1 MELTVRKDDLAK
13 ALNNV
18 VSIAS
23 DKTSMPILKNILLQT
38 DGSRLLLA
46 ATNLEIAITQ
56 KISAKISKVGSI
68 TVPANLTK
76 SFIDSLPSNS
86 EVSFKVS
93 GENISI
99 ESGNFKSKINGVSPE
114 DFPEIPTIDEPTA
127 RFFIGSD
134 IFKEAVS
141 QVDTVSN
148 DSSRPILT
156 GVFLHTFE
164 NHIYMAATDG
174 YRLSERKLF
183 ETDQEF
189 ESIVP
194 SNVLKKV
201 SGVISEKLDEI
212 EVLINDNQI
221 QFMVG
226 DILVVSNLIDGKYV
240 EYRRLIPDSTET
252 ILKMK
257 RADFLQ
263 TIKVAEVFTKDSG
276 GSVTLRAD
284 EEASKLSIHTIA
296 SEIGESTS
304 ETEAEISG
312 GGEVT
317 LNVNYIKQ
325 ALASI
330 KSPEVSFG
338 FSGKLAPTVFKSTE
352 SDDYIHI
359 VMPLKS

>member
-1 MELTVRKDDLAK
+1 MELTVKKDDLSK
-13 ALNNV
+13 ALNNI
-18 VSIAS
+18 SGIAS
-23 DKTSMPILKNILLQT
+23 SKTSLPSSEYILFQT
-38 DGSRLLLA
+38 DGSRLLVA
-46 ATNLEIAITQ
+46 ATNLEIAISQ
-56 KISAKISKVGSI
+56 KISARIEKIGSI
-68 TVPANLTK
+68 LMPEKLTK

-86 EVSFKVS
+86 EVSFKVN
-93 GENISI
+93 GGNISI
-99 ESGNFKSKINGVSPE
+99 ESGNYKSKINGSLAE
-114 DFPEIPTIDEPTA
+114 EFPEIPTVDEPTA

-134 IFKEAVS
+134 IFKESVS

-148 DSSRPILT
+148 DTSRPILT

-164 NHIYMAATDG
+164 NNIYMAATDG

-189 ESIVP
+189 ESLVP
-194 SNVLKKV
+194 SNVFKKV
-201 SGVISEKLDEI
+201 SGVIPEKLDEI
-212 EVLINDNQI
+212 EILINDNQI

-226 DILVVSNLIDGKYV
+226 EILVVSNLIDGKYV
-240 EYRRLIPDSTET
+240 EYRRLIPESTET
-252 ILKMK
+252 VLKMK
-257 RADFLQ
+257 RADFMQ
-263 TIKVAEVFTKDSG
+263 TIKVAEVFTRDSG
-276 GSVTLRAD
+276 GSITLHAD
-284 EEASKLSIHTIA
+284 EESSRLSIHTIA

-304 ETEAEISG
+304 ETEAEITG

-325 ALASI
+325 ALSAI